1 MICYGAN
8 FWNGWIR
15 HITSIS
21 KDVFAD
27 FVFFLEGNTNHPIAW
42 YEMIV
47 ILEFELWRIL
57 TGRLLSSTV
66 RLFVPVVQVSSPIPL
81 PMLCVHPNSR
91 IETPPFLDFSL
102 YGFFVY
108 AACGTY
114 VSILCKVR
122 EIDISNDG
130 FEISK

>member
-1 MICYGAN
+1 
-8 FWNGWIR
+8 
-15 HITSIS
+15 
-21 KDVFAD
+21 
-27 FVFFLEGNTNHPIAW
+27 
-42 YEMIV
+42 MIV

-57 TGRLLSSTV
+57 TGRLLLSTV

-81 PMLCVHPNSR
+81 RSNAVCPSKFWNRDPL
-91 IETPPFLDFSL
+91 FLDFSL